1 MKEERKIFFLTIAH
15 YLLYLFDSNKYLSI
29 FKYINVKG
37 GRELYALGKHL
48 LIELRDCN
56 PEILKSLE
64 KVRSIMVS
72 AAKEAKAT
80 VVDISFHEFNPF
92 GISGM
97 IVIAES
103 HLSIHTWP
111 EYGYA
116 AVDIFTCGDV
126 IKPEVAA
133 SYLIKAFECKNPSIV
148 EMKRGILS
156 HKNKKFPHKVIS
168 ASHHPVGD
176 SEIYHT
182 ITK

>member
-1 MKEERKIFFLTIAH
+1 M
-15 YLLYLFDSNKYLSI
+15 
-29 FKYINVKG
+29 
-37 GRELYALGKHL
+37 YALGTHL

-64 KVRSIMVS
+64 KVRRIMIW

-80 VVDISFHEFNPF
+80 VINNSFHEFNPF
-92 GISGM
+92 GISGVV
-97 IVIAES
+97 VIAES

-126 IKPEVAA
+126 IRPEFAV
-133 SYLIKAFECKNPSIV
+133 SYLVEKFECKNPSIV

-156 HKNKKFPHKVIS
+156 HKNKKLPHKVHS
-168 ASHHPVGD
+168 PSYGNTR
-176 SEIYHT
+176 IYQT
-182 ITK
+182 TTG